1 MKHLNR
7 ILSFLT
13 IICCLAGSW
22 MPVHATNDSS
32 IPRVTFTNESRN
44 EPNLSVKKTVVNAV
58 PGVVAPSDDEF
69 TFILKLNESLASEL
83 EYRLYGA
90 DGQEKFP
97 PGPNKESYKTTEN
110 GEFFLK
116 ANEEAVF
123 EWVGRGVNYEIT
135 ESPKE
140 HYQQVK
146 PDGGLAAI
154 GTIPANGVN
163 VMFENKYSRTD
174 VGAETTNLTVS
185 KIVPFPSGYTLPE
198 TNNPDFTF
206 VLKVDGKLHRQESYT
221 VTDTKTGVQVRS
233 GESMADG
240 SFILKGGETATFTNI
255 PVNVDYE
262 VKEITDGMPDGW
274 RSLSESVQEGAT
286 VAPTTS
292 VEFKNGLA
300 SFVVKKTMKDGSK
313 PKDAEFTFLL
323 TNKEHKVWK
332 DAAYYLYSTDGEL
345 VEEQPHRT
353 TEEGTFALK
362 AGQAAVFIGIPTG
375 TYYNV
380 SEVEDVRYEQT
391 LPLSKGGY
399 TDCVVHDAV
408 EVLPFENKPA
418 ELEGVLTV
426 TKQLDYI
433 QGEAPEDLTKAFTFL
448 LEKKVVTSTET
459 VTEETDDNTQ
469 PAEYQPVANQ
479 IFYVN
484 VGDYQYNYRTNENGY
499 FTLKANETARFRLPT
514 AEDNEQIYYQ
524 VTEVLEGMSKE
535 YHLQADSEKSSG
547 EWTKE
552 GLNFTF
558 INEYT
563 PDKVNLHLTKMSRTN
578 QLLSGAVFTLYRVE
592 EVKVEDVSD
601 EKTSTTE
608 PIFRETEIGTY
619 EVGSNV
625 IIPGLSSGRYRL
637 RETVAPEGYVLLA
650 EPIEIVIERLSC
662 YEANGSGFD
671 VKVTVNGEEVGAQAD
686 DKDFYIEKKYGTDYD
701 ELYLT
706 VRNDVIY
713 ELPSTG
719 GTGTNGYLLLGIT
732 LMLLSASGFYLRK
745 RRAI

>member
-22 MPVHATNDSS
+22 MPVYATNNSS
-32 IPRVTFTNESRN
+32 IPRVTFTNESKN

-58 PGVVAPSDDEF
+58 PGVVAPSDDTF
-69 TFILKLNESLASEL
+69 TFTLKLNGSLASEL

-90 DGQEKFP
+90 DGEEKFSSVL
-97 PGPNKESYKTTEN
+97 NKEPYKTTEN

-116 ANEEAVF
+116 ADEEAVF
-123 EWVGRGVNYEIT
+123 EWVGRGVNYEIV

-154 GTIPANGVN
+154 GTIPANGAHVT
-163 VMFENKYSRTD
+163 FENRYSKTD
-174 VGAETTNLTVS
+174 QSMTTTNLTVS
-185 KIVPFPSGYTLPE
+185 KIVPFPSGYTLPDSPE
-198 TNNPDFTF
+198 FTF
-206 VLKVDGKLHRQESYT
+206 VLKVDGKLHQREIYT
-221 VTDTKTGVQVRS
+221 VTDTKTGTQIRTAES
-233 GESMADG
+233 GTDG
-240 SFILKGGETATFTNI
+240 SFTLKGGETATFANI

-262 VKEITDGMPDGW
+262 VEEITEKMPENW
-274 RSLSESVQEGAT
+274 RLLSDSVQEGAT
-286 VAPTTS
+286 VAPATS

-300 SFVVKKTMKDGSK
+300 SFAVKKTMKDGSK
-313 PKDAEFTFLL
+313 PEDAEFTFLL

-345 VEEQPHRT
+345 VEERLYRT
-353 TEEGTFALK
+353 TEEGTFVLK
-362 AGQAAVFIGIPTG
+362 AGQAAVFVGIPTG
-375 TYYNV
+375 AYYNV
-380 SEVEDVRYEQT
+380 SEVEDARYEQT

-408 EVLPFENKPA
+408 EVLPFENNPA
-418 ELEGVLTV
+418 KLEGVLTV
-426 TKQLDYI
+426 TKQLDYT

-459 VTEETDDNTQ
+459 VTEDAGDNTQ
-469 PAEYQPVANQ
+469 PTGYQPVANQ
-479 IFYVN
+479 IFYVK
-484 VGDYQYNYRTNENGY
+484 VGDYQYNYRTDEKGY
-499 FTLKANETARFRLPT
+499 FTLKANETARFRLPA
-514 AEDNEQIYYQ
+514 AEDDEQIYYQ

-535 YHLQADSEKSSG
+535 YHLQTDAEKLSG
-547 EWTKE
+547 KWTKE

-563 PDKVNLHLTKMSRTN
+563 PDKVNLHLTKMSRTGMP
-578 QLLSGAVFTLYRVE
+578 LSGAVFTLYRVE
-592 EVKVEDVSD
+592 EVEVEDTSGENTS
-601 EKTSTTE
+601 EK
-608 PIFRETEIGTY
+608 PVFRETEIGTY

-625 IIPGLSSGRYRL
+625 IIPGLSSGTYHL

-650 EPIEIVIERLSC
+650 EPIKIVIERLSC
-662 YEANGSGFD
+662 YKADGSGFD
-671 VKVTVNGEEVGAQAD
+671 VKVTMNGEEVGTQTEG
-686 DKDFYIEKKYGTDYD
+686 KDFYIEKKHGTDYD

-719 GTGTNGYLLLGIT
+719 GTGTNGYLLFGIT